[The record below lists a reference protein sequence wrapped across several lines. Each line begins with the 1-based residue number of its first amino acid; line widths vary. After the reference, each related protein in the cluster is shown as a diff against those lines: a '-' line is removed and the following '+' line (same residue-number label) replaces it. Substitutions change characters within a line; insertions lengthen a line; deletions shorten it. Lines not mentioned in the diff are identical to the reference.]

1 MECLCLYLFA
11 DHLGMAFFKRSN
23 VFGKIA
29 LHTTR
34 ISCSFICSSCECSVD
49 LACLCIALSVGRSTS
64 GIHISTY
71 QVHMVCLI
79 VFTQCSHAL
88 RCNQRISLFEIG
100 AIAFHVF
107 GGLYALLSHLQSKHP
122 NGHRHILELNSRWSG
137 EDVSNFAGKL
147 SAILG
152 KKKKKMSSLGTI

>member
-1 MECLCLYLFA
+1 M
-11 DHLGMAFFKRSN
+11 
-23 VFGKIA
+23 
-29 LHTTR
+29 
-34 ISCSFICSSCECSVD
+34 D

-122 NGHRHILELNSRWSG
+122 NGHRHILSLVRRGRVEFRGKTLW
-137 EDVSNFAGKL
+137 DIAGKENSCL
-147 SAILG
+147 AHPPARYP
-152 KKKKKMSSLGTI
+152 